1 MSLGN
6 HLTSDKYGLEIWHM
20 YVFKFS
26 SFWFDHVLLQQY
38 RLVSE
43 AEVVHTLEIID
54 DLCIDEPG
62 KSHYGIEYGKTQVFY
77 VLYTKSW
84 ERSYINE

>member
-1 MSLGN
+1 MSLGH
-6 HLTSDKYGLEIWHM
+6 HLTYDKYDIEIWHR
-20 YVFKFS
+20 FS

-43 AEVVHTLEIID
+43 AKVVHTLEIID
-54 DLCIDEPG
+54 DLCINETE
-62 KSHYGIEYGKTQVFY
+62 KSHYGIEYGKIQVYY
-77 VLYTKSW
+77 VLYW